1 MTTEILEQPR
11 TVRACLFTLGGE
23 RFAIEVGH
31 AREVVVVEEYT
42 TVPLAAS
49 SLLGVANLRGYIL
62 PLLDIRPLLGLAR
75 QPVGRGSK
83 ALVMGVGAIQ
93 VAVAIEA
100 VHGLE
105 WFADPI
111 AFGDA
116 ARQQYGELGIGLL
129 QWEGRLVTLLDA
141 PKVMAALRMGLTA
154 KGD

>member
-1 MTTEILEQPR
+1 MTTEVLEQPR
-11 TVRACLFTLGGE
+11 TIRACLFTLGGE
-23 RFAIEVGH
+23 RFAIEVRH

-42 TVPLAAS
+42 AVPLAAPA
-49 SLLGVANLRGYIL
+49 LLGVANLRGFIL
-62 PLLDIRPLLGLAR
+62 PLLGLAA
-75 QPVGRGSK
+75 QPVARGSK

-93 VAVAIEA
+93 VAVAIEG

-105 WFADPI
+105 WFADAI

-116 ARQQYGELGIGLL
+116 ARRQYGELGIGLL

-141 PKVMAALRMGLTA
+141 PKVLAALRMGITA